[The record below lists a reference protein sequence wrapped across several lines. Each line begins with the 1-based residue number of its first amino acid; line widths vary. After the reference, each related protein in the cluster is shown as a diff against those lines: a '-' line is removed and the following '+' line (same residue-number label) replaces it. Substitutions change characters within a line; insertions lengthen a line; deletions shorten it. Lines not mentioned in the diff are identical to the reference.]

1 MSTVLAVD
9 GGGFK
14 THLAL
19 VRDDGSLLAFAR
31 GPHSSPHQIGWTA
44 ASSSWSA
51 HGEAL
56 EQAGLGR
63 DGRPGRRTWG
73 T

>member
-19 VRDDGSLLAFAR
+19 AEAYVQAKDTSAAR
-31 GPHSSPHQIGWTA
+31 TESTLELIAAPSGPGCS
-44 ASSSWSA
+44 ASSAATWPSV
-51 HGEAL
+51 
-56 EQAGLGR
+56 AGPTLSS
-63 DGRPGRRTWG
+63 
-73 T
+73 

>member
-19 VRDDGSLLAFAR
+19 VEDDGALLAFVR
-31 GPHSSPHQIGWTA
+31 GPQSSPHQIGV
-44 ASSSWSA
+44 
-51 HGEAL
+51 GGCL
-56 EQAGLGR
+56 ELL
-63 DGRPGRRTWG
+63 
-73 T
+73 